1 MNNFRSMKPYND
13 QQTKKA
19 QVEEMF
25 DNIAPS
31 YDKLNH
37 IISFNLDRI
46 WRRRVMRIV
55 RRAKAVKIMDI
66 ATGTG
71 DLAIAMAKRVD
82 RTQILGI
89 DLSEEMLAVARRKV
103 QKQGLEERI
112 MLEKGD
118 AENLTMVE
126 TGSIDAATV
135 AFGVRN
141 FENLERGLSEIH
153 RTLREGGKLVVLEL
167 SVPKNRLIRWF
178 YAQYSHRILPGIG
191 AMISKDKQA
200 YVYLPESIDEFPA
213 PERFVEILESVGFK
227 DVKRRKQSFGVAH
240 IYEAVK

>member
-1 MNNFRSMKPYND
+1 MKPYNEE
-13 QQTKKA
+13 QSKKE
-19 QVEEMF
+19 QVEQMF
-25 DNIAPS
+25 DNIAPT

-37 IISFNLDRI
+37 IMSLNIDRM

-55 RRAKAVKIMDI
+55 RRSKAHKIMDV

-103 QKQGLEERI
+103 EKQGLEERI

-118 AENLTMVE
+118 AENLTMVTTE
-126 TGSIDAATV
+126 SIDAATV

-141 FENLERGLSEIH
+141 FENIERGLSEIY
-153 RTLREGGKLVVLEL
+153 RTLKPGGKLVVLEF
-167 SVPKNRLIRWF
+167 SMPKNRLVRWVYSQ
-178 YAQYSHRILPGIG
+178 YAHRLLPRIG
-191 AMISKDKQA
+191 GMISKDKQA
-200 YVYLPESIDEFPA
+200 YTYLPDSVEEFPS
-213 PERFVEILESVGFK
+213 PERFAEILRGVGFRS
-227 DVKRRKQSFGVAH
+227 VKTRSQSFGIAY
-240 IYEAVK
+240 IYDATK

>member
-1 MNNFRSMKPYND
+1 MKPYNEE
-13 QQTKKA
+13 QTKKE

-37 IISFNLDRI
+37 IMSFNLDRI

-55 RRAKAVKIMDI
+55 RRSRALKIMDV

-71 DLAIAMAKRVD
+71 DLAITMAKRIE

-89 DLSEEMLAVARRKV
+89 DLSEEMLAVAR
-103 QKQGLEERI
+103 QKIQRQGLEERI

-118 AENLTMVE
+118 AESLDMVE
-126 TGSIDAATV
+126 SGTIDAVTV

-141 FENLERGLSEIH
+141 FENLERGLSEIY

-167 SVPKNRLIRWF
+167 SVPRNRLIRWF
-178 YAQYSHRILPGIG
+178 YAQYSHRILPSIG
-191 AMISKDKQA
+191 AMISKDKRA
-200 YVYLPESIDEFPA
+200 YIYLPESIDEFPS
-213 PERFVEILESVGFK
+213 PERFSEILKSVGFQR
-227 DVKRRKQSFGVAH
+227 VKRRSQSFGVAH

>member
-1 MNNFRSMKPYND
+1 MKPYN
-13 QQTKKA
+13 QEQTKKE

-31 YDKLNH
+31 YDRLNH

-46 WRRRVMRIV
+46 WRRRVMGIV
-55 RRAKAVKIMDI
+55 RRAKATKIMDI

-71 DLAIAMAKRVD
+71 DLAIALAKSIEPAH
-82 RTQILGI
+82 ILGI
-89 DLSEEMLAVARRKV
+89 DLSEEMLTVARRKV
-103 QKQGLEERI
+103 QRAGLESRI
-112 MLEKGD
+112 TLEKGD
-118 AENLTMVE
+118 AENLAIVE
-126 TGSIDAATV
+126 SGSIDAATV

-141 FENLERGLSEIH
+141 FENLEQGLREIH
-153 RTLREGGKLVVLEL
+153 RTLRVGGTFVVLEL

-213 PERFVEILESVGFK
+213 PERFAEMLRSAGFK
-227 DVKRRKQSFGVAH
+227 GVKRHKQSFGVAH